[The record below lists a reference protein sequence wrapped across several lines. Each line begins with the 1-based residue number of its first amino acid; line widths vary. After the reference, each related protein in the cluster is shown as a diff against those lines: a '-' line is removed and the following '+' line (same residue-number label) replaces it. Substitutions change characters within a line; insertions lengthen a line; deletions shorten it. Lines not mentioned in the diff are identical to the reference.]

1 MNSVPNAND
10 NRRLAQ
16 AGATN
21 PREPTRRDF
30 LAASAVGLVELARG
44 SKSLAWGE
52 KSQLDGDLLYVGTY
66 TEGGRPDG
74 IYLIR
79 MDRRSG
85 KLRRVGSVNAGANP
99 SFLAI
104 HPNGRVL
111 YAVNEVEKHNGR
123 TTGAVS
129 AFTIASDTGALTRR
143 NEQPSEGGAP
153 CFVSVDRSGRVV
165 LVANYVGGNV
175 ALLPIQ
181 ADGALAPATQVV
193 QHTGTGPNAARQ
205 DAAHAHCIVAD
216 PSNRFV
222 LAADLGVDRVFVY
235 RLDLDRKSLR
245 HIEGGDAVMRPGA
258 GPRHIAFHPTLPL
271 VFVVNELDSTVTRLR
286 FDAERGVLSPLDSRS
301 TVPAGWTG
309 ANYPADI
316 HVASSGRTL
325 YVSNRGHNS
334 LAVFSVAESTGALA
348 LDQVVSTGGDW
359 PRNFS
364 LDPSGRWL
372 LVANQRSNSVV
383 VFGRDQESGRL
394 TPTRLSVAL
403 PSPVCLRFWR
413 TP

>member
-1 MNSVPNAND
+1 M
-10 NRRLAQ
+10 
-16 AGATN
+16 TN
-21 PREPTRRDF
+21 PREPSRRDF
-30 LAASAVGLVELARG
+30 LAASVVGLVDLARG
-44 SKSLAWGE
+44 SETLAWHE
-52 KSQLDGDLLYVGTY
+52 ESQLDGELLYVGTY

-85 KLRRVGSVNAGANP
+85 KLRRVASVNAGANP

-104 HPNGRVL
+104 HPNRRVL
-111 YAVNEVEKHNGR
+111 YAVNELETHNGR
-123 TTGAVS
+123 PTGVVS
-129 AFTIASDTGALTRR
+129 AFALARDTGALTRL

-165 LVANYVGGNV
+165 LVANYVGGSI

-181 ADGALAPATQVV
+181 GDGSLAPATSVP
-193 QHTGTGPNAARQ
+193 QHTGRGPNAARQ
-205 DAAHAHCIVAD
+205 GGPHAHCIVAD

-222 LAADLGVDRVFVY
+222 LAADLGADRVFVY

-245 HIEGGDAVMRPGA
+245 RVERGDAIMRSGA

-271 VFVVNELDSTVTRLR
+271 VFVANELDSTVATLR
-286 FDAERGVLSPLDSRS
+286 FDAERGALSLLDTRS

-309 ANYPADI
+309 TNYPADI
-316 HVASSGRTL
+316 HVAPSGRTL

-334 LAVFSVAESTGALA
+334 IAVFSVAESTLV
-348 LDQVVSTGGDW
+348 LDQVVSTEGDW

-364 LDPSGRWL
+364 LDPTGRWL

-383 VFGRDQESGRL
+383 VFARDQNSGRL
-394 TPTRLSVAL
+394 TPTRERIAL
-403 PSPVCLRFWR
+403 PSPACLRFWR
-413 TP
+413 TWVTG

>member
-1 MNSVPNAND
+1 M
-10 NRRLAQ
+10 
-16 AGATN
+16 TN
-21 PREPTRRDF
+21 PREPSRRDF
-30 LAASAVGLVELARG
+30 LAASVVGLVELARG
-44 SKSLAWGE
+44 SETLAWHE
-52 KSQLDGDLLYVGTY
+52 ESQLDGELLYVGTY

-85 KLRRVGSVNAGANP
+85 KLRRVASLNAGANP

-104 HPNGRVL
+104 HPNRRVL
-111 YAVNEVEKHNGR
+111 YAVNELETHNGR
-123 TTGAVS
+123 PTGVVS
-129 AFTIASDTGALTRR
+129 AFAMARDTGALTRL

-165 LVANYVGGNV
+165 LVANYVGGSV

-181 ADGALAPATQVV
+181 GDGSLAPATSVM
-193 QHTGTGPNAARQ
+193 QHTGSGPNAARQ
-205 DAAHAHCIVAD
+205 GGPHAHCIVAD

-222 LAADLGVDRVFVY
+222 LAADLGADRVFVY

-245 HIEGGDAVMRPGA
+245 RVERGDAIMRSGA

-271 VFVVNELDSTVTRLR
+271 VFVANELDSTVATLR
-286 FDAERGVLSPLDSRS
+286 FDAERGALSLLDTRS

-309 ANYPADI
+309 TNYPADI
-316 HVASSGRTL
+316 HVAPSGRTL

-334 LAVFSVAESTGALA
+334 IAVFSVAESTLV
-348 LDQVVSTGGDW
+348 LDQVVSTEGDW

-364 LDPSGRWL
+364 LDPTGRWL
-372 LVANQRSNSVV
+372 LVANQRSDSVV
-383 VFGRDQESGRL
+383 VFARDQNSGRL
-394 TPTRLSVAL
+394 TPTRERIAL
-403 PSPVCLRFWR
+403 PSPACLRFCR
-413 TP
+413 TRVTS